1 MRLWRNISPK
11 IGVKMSKDE
20 IFEILKKALVEL
32 FEIDESKVVPEAKI
46 YEDLQIDSI
55 DAIDL
60 VDYVKKNTGYKLMP
74 DDFKNIQTLG
84 DIVDA
89 VVAKLDQGASGETT
103 GGES

>member
-1 MRLWRNISPK
+1 
-11 IGVKMSKDE
+11 MSKDE

-46 YEDLQIDSI
+46 CEDLQIDSI

-74 DDFKNIQTLG
+74 DDFKNSQTLG

-89 VVAKLDQGASGETT
+89 VAAKLDQGASGETT
-103 GGES
+103 TGGES

>member
-1 MRLWRNISPK
+1 
-11 IGVKMSKDE
+11 MSKDE

-74 DDFKNIQTLG
+74 DDFKNIQTLS

-89 VVAKLDQGASGETT
+89 VAAKLDQGASVETT

>member
-1 MRLWRNISPK
+1 
-11 IGVKMSKDE
+11 MSKDE

-89 VVAKLDQGASGETT
+89 VAAKLDQGTSVETT